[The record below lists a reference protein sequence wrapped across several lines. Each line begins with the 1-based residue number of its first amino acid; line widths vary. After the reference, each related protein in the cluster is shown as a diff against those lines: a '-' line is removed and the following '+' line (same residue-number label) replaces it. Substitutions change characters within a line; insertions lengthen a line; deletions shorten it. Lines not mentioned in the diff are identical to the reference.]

1 MVSGSPPG
9 CLLAQRCF
17 VWQGAHPSASPACL
31 LLGQARP
38 SPYSSHSSCVC
49 AKPPATRRVTKTS
62 QSLTSQQRPSVPS
75 CPLRPQLFSP
85 YSVEAPC
92 FQADLL
98 AVIQGCSSA
107 CFRTLALEI
116 LPTGLPSFLL
126 CSPVTSFHDLF
137 KIHLFQKKRK
147 MKGELVVGSAL
158 IKAGLSKRKQ
168 QEGNAAG
175 LVSNFWTN
183 FLGSEGSLMLEIEDF

>member
-1 MVSGSPPG
+1 MPPETAAFLSLFSGSP
-9 CLLAQRCF
+9 L
-17 VWQGAHPSASPACL
+17 
-31 LLGQARP
+31 
-38 SPYSSHSSCVC
+38 
-49 AKPPATRRVTKTS
+49 
-62 QSLTSQQRPSVPS
+62 
-75 CPLRPQLFSP
+75 
-85 YSVEAPC
+85 C

-126 CSPVTSFHDLF
+126 CSPVISFHDLF